1 MVRVCTKHRNL
12 TLILR
17 FFWVV
22 LFSLH
27 ATMSIA
33 TDEAE
38 FLSISSNSVIMY
50 DAPSLKAE
58 KLFIVNAYFPVQVLV
73 KVEGWTKIKD
83 SSDTIAWIEN
93 KYLTERRYVIVTA
106 SFANIHQSA
115 DIHSPILF
123 QVQKDVVIEWLDSS
137 TADWVQIRLQNGQMG
152 YIRSNQIWGS

>member
-1 MVRVCTKHRNL
+1 MYNNHRNL

-17 FFWVV
+17 FFWIV

-27 ATMSIA
+27 ASISIA
-33 TDEAE
+33 ADENE
-38 FLSISSNSVIMY
+38 FLSISSNSAIMY

-73 KVEGWTKIKD
+73 KVEGWTKVKD

-93 KYLTERRYVIVTA
+93 KFLTERRYVIVTA
-106 SFANIHQSA
+106 PLANIHQSA

-123 QVQKDVVIEWLDSS
+123 QVQKDVVIELLDSS
-137 TADWVQIRLQNGQMG
+137 TTDWVQIRLQNGQMG

>member
-1 MVRVCTKHRNL
+1 VCNNHRNL

-17 FFWVV
+17 FFWIV

-27 ATMSIA
+27 ASISIA
-33 TDEAE
+33 ADENE
-38 FLSISSNSVIMY
+38 FLSISSNSAIMY

-73 KVEGWTKIKD
+73 KVEGWTKVKD

-93 KYLTERRYVIVTA
+93 KFLTERRYVIVTA
-106 SFANIHQSA
+106 PLANIHQSA

-123 QVQKDVVIEWLDSS
+123 QVQKDVVIELLDSS
-137 TADWVQIRLQNGQMG
+137 TTDWVQIRLQNGQMG

>member
-1 MVRVCTKHRNL
+1 MCNNHRNL

-17 FFWVV
+17 FFWIV

-27 ATMSIA
+27 ASISIA
-33 TDEAE
+33 ADENE
-38 FLSISSNSVIMY
+38 FLSISSNSAIMY

-73 KVEGWTKIKD
+73 KVEGWTKVKD

-93 KYLTERRYVIVTA
+93 KFLTERRYVIVTA
-106 SFANIHQSA
+106 PLANIHQSA

-123 QVQKDVVIEWLDSS
+123 QVHKDVVIELLDSS
-137 TADWVQIRLQNGQMG
+137 TTDWVQIRLQNGQMG

>member
-1 MVRVCTKHRNL
+1 MCNNHRNL

-17 FFWVV
+17 FFWIV

-27 ATMSIA
+27 ASISIA
-33 TDEAE
+33 ADENE
-38 FLSISSNSVIMY
+38 FLSISSNSAIMY

-73 KVEGWTKIKD
+73 KVEGWTKVKD

-93 KYLTERRYVIVTA
+93 KFLTERRYVIVTA
-106 SFANIHQSA
+106 PLANIHQSA

-123 QVQKDVVIEWLDSS
+123 QVQKDVVIELLDSS
-137 TADWVQIRLQNGQMG
+137 TTDWVQIRLQNGQMG

>member
-1 MVRVCTKHRNL
+1 MCNKHRNL
-12 TLILR
+12 ILILR
-17 FFWVV
+17 FFWIV

-27 ATMSIA
+27 ASISIA
-33 TDEAE
+33 ADENE
-38 FLSISSNSVIMY
+38 FLSISSNSAIMY

-73 KVEGWTKIKD
+73 KVEGWTKVKD

-93 KYLTERRYVIVTA
+93 KFLTERRYVIVTA
-106 SFANIHQSA
+106 PLANIHQSA

-123 QVQKDVVIEWLDSS
+123 QVQKDVVIELLDSS
-137 TADWVQIRLQNGQMG
+137 TTDWVQIRLQNGQMG

>member
-1 MVRVCTKHRNL
+1 MCNNHRNL

-17 FFWVV
+17 FFWIV

-27 ATMSIA
+27 ASISIA
-33 TDEAE
+33 ADENE
-38 FLSISSNSVIMY
+38 FLSISSNSAIMY

-73 KVEGWTKIKD
+73 KVEGWTKVKD

-93 KYLTERRYVIVTA
+93 KFLTERRYVIVTA
-106 SFANIHQSA
+106 PLANIHQFA

-123 QVQKDVVIEWLDSS
+123 QVQKDVVIELLDSS
-137 TADWVQIRLQNGQMG
+137 TTDWVQIRLQNGQMG